1 MLNAGFQ
8 YLEQRDANDKIT
20 KDGVVGK
27 NSPFATSDNS
37 GIYDV
42 IAEDLRWLKENVDDV
57 KDTSDLEAIKQSVT
71 DMYND
76 MKNDSSFGEATAK
89 AQAEEAKK
97 QAQVALESATNAKTY
112 YDDITTKSTEVND
125 TIAEI
130 KSYIEKAEALV
141 ESNKTLEQSISD
153 SATVATN
160 KAKSAANSAT
170 NAATSETNA
179 KASETKAKTS
189 ETNAKVSETNAA
201 KSESNAKSHMDA
213 TALSETHAK
222 TSETNAKASQTASKT
237 SETNAKASETNAKQ
251 YSINSSNSADLAK
264 AWAESSDSPDSVNDK
279 DSTTGKTQSSKTW
292 AIYSK
297 DRAISAFTSETYAK
311 TSETNAK
318 ASETNAANSATNSA
332 SSATASANSA
342 KASATS
348 ATNAKTSE
356 TNAAT
361 SASNAKVSETNAK
374 TSETNSANSAQSSSD
389 SSDLSKAWSVSTTSP
404 DNIADKDSPTSK
416 TQSSRTWALYSR
428 DRAISAFK
436 SETNAKASETAS
448 KTSETNAA
456 DSASRAKAS
465 ETSASTSAVNAA
477 TSASN
482 AKTSE
487 TNAKASET
495 NASASKTDAATSETN
510 AKSYMATAKEY
521 MQKAQEALA
530 AAQAIQSLIDTSKAN
545 AEKCLADVEAVK
557 ESLAKMITYQ
567 GSVDNYS
574 DLPTNP
580 QVGYSYNVKNAD
592 KTHGVNAGD
601 NLIWNGTDWDNF
613 GSYVDMSLFAELGKD
628 VKFNSVTA
636 KLIGNAA
643 TATKLATARTIAL
656 SGNATGSTTFDGSG
670 NATINT
676 TVSESAH
683 AATATQVI
691 ATAPNGGGLD
701 VIHAIM
707 GDNDAARVRVYGD
720 ANNGALE
727 IATGDD
733 GTEPIYARQYKNS
746 SIDKFTTVA
755 RTAAILDGNGNTSF
769 PGTVTA
775 ASFTGPLNGN
785 AATATNSAA
794 ANALNIDTYRPAD
807 ANVQHGDGK
816 IRYFLATSA
825 MSKNKP
831 PTGDGQIIDLAWDTN
846 FGWDCQLFVNNTTG
860 RLNMRGQSAG
870 KWSEWLIGLDS
881 GNFNN
886 YAPTKTG
893 GGASGTWNINISGTA
908 TNATK
913 ATTAAT
919 CTGNSATASKLAT
932 ARSIALTGNATGSAE
947 FDGSGNISIST
958 NVNTATNADK
968 VDGYHESSFLRYR
981 GDAAANGE
989 DTYWSQIGIKRY
1001 EGKLPQGI
1009 SGTYD
1014 YGGVV
1019 SLPAGAGARLD
1030 IWYNHTCSTNGDG
1043 LWYRSGYDTDKQA
1056 WARLLDTVNYT
1067 KYAPT
1072 KTGGGASGTWPISIS
1087 GNAAKATTAATCTGN
1102 SATATKATTALNIP
1116 TSDVGG
1122 NIWIS

>member
-264 AWAESSDSPDSVNDK
+264 AW
-279 DSTTGKTQSSKTW
+279 
-292 AIYSK
+292 
-297 DRAISAFTSETYAK
+297 
-311 TSETNAK
+311 
-318 ASETNAANSATNSA
+318 
-332 SSATASANSA
+332 
-342 KASATS
+342 
-348 ATNAKTSE
+348 
-356 TNAAT
+356 
-361 SASNAKVSETNAK
+361 
-374 TSETNSANSAQSSSD
+374 
-389 SSDLSKAWSVSTTSP
+389 SVSTTSP

-530 AAQAIQSLIDTSKAN
+530 AAQAIQSVVDTAKAN

-794 ANALNIDTYRPAD
+794 ATTVNATAPNGGA
-807 ANVQHGDGK
+807 A
-816 IRYFLATSA
+816 
-825 MSKNKP
+825 
-831 PTGDGQIIDLAWDTN
+831 DLA
-846 FGWDCQLFVNNTTG
+846 FGTMAINDYARIRVYGKDDNGALEIATADGGNEPIYARQYTGAYDWVKGRPGTVMNEAAILDVNGNTKFPKNVTAASFTG
-860 RLNMRGQSAG
+860 PLN
-870 KWSEWLIGLDS
+870 
-881 GNFNN
+881 
-886 YAPTKTG
+886 
-893 GGASGTWNINISGTA
+893 GTA
-908 TNATK
+908 TNA
-913 ATTAAT
+913 
-919 CTGNSATASKLAT
+919 SH
-932 ARSIALTGNATGSAE
+932 
-947 FDGSGNISIST
+947 
-958 NVNTATNADK
+958 ATNAD
-968 VDGYHESSFLRYR
+968 S
-981 GDAAANGE
+981 
-989 DTYWSQIGIKRY
+989 
-1001 EGKLPQGI
+1001 
-1009 SGTYD
+1009 
-1014 YGGVV
+1014 
-1019 SLPAGAGARLD
+1019 
-1030 IWYNHTCSTNGDG
+1030 
-1043 LWYRSGYDTDKQA
+1043 
-1056 WARLLDTVNYT
+1056 
-1067 KYAPT
+1067 
-1072 KTGGGASGTWPISIS
+1072 
-1087 GNAAKATTAATCTGN
+1087 ATTATNVSGKIYYSSDSPSVATNKLFTVKQAHKGDDNVPNNGLVIQTGPTGAAYNGKLYITDNGGDGVWIGGVASGKEVGWTRLVENKGSWNIN
-1102 SATATKATTALNIP
+1102 SATATKLQTPRTISLTGNASGSGTFDGSGNVSINTTVSQAANATNADKLDGYHA
-1116 TSDVGG
+1116 SDLFRHLGG
-1122 NIWIS
+1122 NRTPVITDIFDRAGTIDMSTMSAADKARHKANINKASNVAQNCWNNSTGIHAYGGDLDIAGYNRGTLKLTQSYKNFDKILIVGSNDDADEVIPRLYDVWELAYLFSHSYRFLLFNDTGAYWELYGSVRTGTNTDYSLSTDTIWNTQGQTASIIAIYGIKY

>member
-160 KAKSAANSAT
+160 KAKSASDSAS

-179 KASETKAKTS
+179 KASETNAKTS

-201 KSESNAKSHMDA
+201 KSESNAKAHMDA
-213 TALSETHAK
+213 TATSESNAK

-237 SETNAKASETNAKQ
+237 SETNAKTSETNAKQ

-264 AWAESSDSPDSVNDK
+264 AWAESSNSPDSVNDT
-279 DSTTGKTQSSKTW
+279 DST
-292 AIYSK
+292 
-297 DRAISAFTSETYAK
+297 
-311 TSETNAK
+311 
-318 ASETNAANSATNSA
+318 
-332 SSATASANSA
+332 
-342 KASATS
+342 
-348 ATNAKTSE
+348 
-356 TNAAT
+356 
-361 SASNAKVSETNAK
+361 
-374 TSETNSANSAQSSSD
+374 
-389 SSDLSKAWSVSTTSP
+389 
-404 DNIADKDSPTSK
+404 TSK
-416 TQSSRTWALYSR
+416 TQSSKSWAIYSK

-487 TNAKASET
+487 TNAKTSET

-601 NLIWNGTDWDNF
+601 NLVWNGTDWDNF

-628 VKFNSVTA
+628 VRFNSVTA
-636 KLIGNAA
+636 TLNGNAA
-643 TATKLATARTIAL
+643 TASKLASPRTISL
-656 SGNATGSTTFDGSG
+656 SGKAAGSTTFDGSANASINVTNVNADTASKLSTARKINITG
-670 NATINT
+670 NATGAANFDGSGDVSINVSVNSAAKATNDKNGADIAATYLKKAGGTATGKITFNSTDLNALPEVKKTSDDNMSGVRFSSKSKFLGAVGKRLSNGEDLLNLRSDNT
-676 TVSESAH
+676 TTDVVLDSRNYGSYALPKSGGTMSGALNFANSTWNLVGDDSYMGDHDISGTFCVKGANGE
-683 AATATQVI
+683 TGI
-691 ATAPNGGGLD
+691 ALCNKANDADYARISYGGGN
-701 VIHAIM
+701 INFNKTI
-707 GDNDAARVRVYGD
+707 G
-720 ANNGALE
+720 
-727 IATGDD
+727 
-733 GTEPIYARQYKNS
+733 
-746 SIDKFTTVA
+746 
-755 RTAAILDGNGNTSF
+755 GNIS
-769 PGTVTA
+769 
-775 ASFTGPLNGN
+775 GN
-785 AATATNSAA
+785 AATAT
-794 ANALNIDTYRPAD
+794 R
-807 ANVQHGDGK
+807 
-816 IRYFLATSA
+816 AT
-825 MSKNKP
+825 
-831 PTGDGQIIDLAWDTN
+831 
-846 FGWDCQLFVNNTTG
+846 
-860 RLNMRGQSAG
+860 
-870 KWSEWLIGLDS
+870 
-881 GNFNN
+881 
-886 YAPTKTG
+886 
-893 GGASGTWNINISGTA
+893 
-908 TNATK
+908 
-913 ATTAAT
+913 
-919 CTGNSATASKLAT
+919 
-932 ARSIALTGNATGSAE
+932 
-947 FDGSGNISIST
+947 
-958 NVNTATNADK
+958 TATNADK
-968 VDGYHESSFLRYR
+968 LDGYRASDLLKKI
-981 GDAAANGE
+981 AAAN
-989 DTYWSQIGIKRY
+989 TVGIVAASLTANGYVKFANGFIIQWGNASGRRNTENSTSFPIAFPSTCFTVLLSPKRY
-1001 EGKLPQGI
+1001 IVSASIISQSKTSFTWGAECDSVSWIAVGI
-1009 SGTYD
+1009 
-1014 YGGVV
+1014 
-1019 SLPAGAGARLD
+1019 
-1030 IWYNHTCSTNGDG
+1030 
-1043 LWYRSGYDTDKQA
+1043 
-1056 WARLLDTVNYT
+1056 
-1067 KYAPT
+1067 
-1072 KTGGGASGTWPISIS
+1072 
-1087 GNAAKATTAATCTGN
+1087 
-1102 SATATKATTALNIP
+1102 
-1116 TSDVGG
+1116 
-1122 NIWIS
+1122 